1 MRRLSLAL
9 LVTMA
14 VAATPAAAQDHGE
27 GVAALL
33 DRLEHALPSGDIA
46 ALRPLLSPNVA
57 PGVMDTFAP
66 RVVTAP
72 SRRVVVHERDRE
84 PLDGALPGDGF
95 RLTADIFL
103 ERARTARIV
112 TARLDV
118 RRAPGDTSTAAWR
131 LVSAQVVTVVEGLH
145 RLEPNAETQFAVKDL
160 TIRSEDLVLAFSQGT
175 AVPVESEQGLTGLV
189 VIGAG
194 QVTFSPRPDAERGQ
208 VRLFAGA
215 DALTAPVEAAFVRLN
230 PGDVMQRG
238 LAAGLRVQPV
248 DPKVLR
254 RAREI
259 FEEDAP
265 RAFSLD
271 VGDLSREIWYVI
283 PPAGDFLAELHTRG
297 RGHLTYTRA
306 LSEPEDISFFE
317 RAKGRDIAR
326 YASIEKEARRG
337 LVYDEDAQNEITVL
351 DYDIDATIDP
361 PREFID
367 GRAQLKVRV
376 QSAAASTISIHLAEP
391 LVVTS
396 AISPQ
401 WGRLL
406 HLRVRGRDT
415 VILNLPVPLLRGTEF
430 TVAFTYSGRL
440 KSQRPEQEAAQ
451 QGDLAVPTI
460 DREPSYYLLSTR
472 GYWYPQPQTSGYATA
487 TLRVTLPADF
497 TCTATGEPLPGF
509 RTVVSASGRPMRAW
523 AFRSFEPVRYLAVIA
538 ARFRGPAGG
547 TLALVDEPASAPT
560 RPAEGTREPGFRVR
574 EYIPFDQLATHN
586 VSGRRLAELST
597 WTADIFRFY
606 LSVMGGVP
614 YARLTLAVVEHPTPG
629 GHSPPATALVY
640 TPPQAPALSWRD
652 DPSNFDH
659 FPEFFLAH
667 ELAHQWWGH
676 GVGWRNYHEQWLS
689 EGFAQYFAALY
700 AEHRHGAEALEPMLR
715 QFRKWTLDAS
725 DQGPISL
732 GYRLGQIKGDRRIF
746 RGLVYNKA
754 AGVLHMLRRLL
765 GDDVFFDGLRRLY
778 TTKQLEKAGTEDVQA
793 AFEAASGRPLGRFF
807 DRWIRGARLPR
818 IRVSQSVTPLEA
830 VLVFEQLDEV
840 FDLPVTVTL
849 VYADGRS
856 QDVVVPVT
864 EARVE
869 RRIPLDG
876 PVRQVRINRDS
887 AALAVFEGL

>member
-1 MRRLSLAL
+1 MHRLCLAL
-9 LVTMA
+9 IVTLA
-14 VAATPAAAQDHGE
+14 VGVMPAAAQDHGE

-33 DRLEHALPSGDIA
+33 DRLEHALPTGDVA

-57 PGVMDTFAP
+57 PGVLDTFAP
-66 RVVTAP
+66 RVLTAP
-72 SRRVVVHERDRE
+72 SQRVVVHERDRE

-95 RLTADIFL
+95 RLTVDIFL
-103 ERARTARIV
+103 ERARTARII
-112 TARLDV
+112 TARLDA
-118 RRAPGDTSTAAWR
+118 RRAPGDTSSAAWR
-131 LVSAQVVTVVEGLH
+131 LVSAQIATVVEGLH
-145 RLEPNAETQFAVKDL
+145 RLEPNADTQFSVRDL
-160 TIRSEDLVLAFSQGT
+160 TVRSEDLVLQFSQGT

-189 VIGAG
+189 IVGTG
-194 QVTFSPRPDAERGQ
+194 QMTFSPRLEAERGQ

-215 DALTAPVEAAFVRLN
+215 DTLNTPLDAVFVRLN
-230 PGDVMQRG
+230 PGDVAERG

-248 DPKVLR
+248 DAKVLR
-254 RAREI
+254 RAREL
-259 FEEDAP
+259 FEDDAP

-283 PPAGDFLAELHTRG
+283 PPRGDFLAELHTRG
-297 RGHLTYTRA
+297 RGHLTYARA
-306 LSEPEDISFFE
+306 LSESEDISLFE
-317 RAKGRDIAR
+317 RAKGRDISR
-326 YASIEKEARRG
+326 YASVEKEARRG
-337 LVYDEDAQNEITVL
+337 RVYDDDAHNDITVL

-361 PREFID
+361 AREFVD

-376 QSAAASTISIHLAEP
+376 QAAAVSTISIKLADP

-396 AISPQ
+396 AVSPQ

-415 VILNLPVPLLRGTEF
+415 VILNLPVPLLRGTEL
-430 TVAFTYSGRL
+430 TLALTYSGRM
-440 KSQRPEQEAAQ
+440 KSQSPEQEAAQ
-451 QGDLAVPTI
+451 QGDLGIPVLE
-460 DREPSYYLLSTR
+460 REPPYYLLSTR
-472 GYWYPQPQTSGYATA
+472 GYWYPQPQSSGYATA
-487 TLRVTLPADF
+487 TLRITLPADF

-523 AFRSFEPVRYLAVIA
+523 AFRSIEPVRYLAVVA

-547 TLALVDEPASAPT
+547 TLALVDEPSTPPA

-574 EYIPFDQLATHN
+574 EYIPFDQLATPG
-586 VSGRRLAELST
+586 VSGRRLAELSQ
-597 WTADIFRFY
+597 WTSDIFRFY
-606 LSVMGGVP
+606 LSVMGEAP
-614 YARLTLAVVEHPTPG
+614 YSRLTLAVVEHPTPG

-640 TPPQAPALSWRD
+640 TTPPVPALTWRD
-652 DPSNFDH
+652 DPANFDH

-676 GVGWRNYHEQWLS
+676 GVGWQNYHEQWLS

-700 AEHRHGAEALEPMLR
+700 AEKRHGAEAFEPMLR
-715 QFRKWTLDAS
+715 QFRRWALDVS

-778 TTKQLEKAGTEDVQA
+778 TAKRLEKAGTADVQA
-793 AFEAASGRPLGRFF
+793 AFEAASGQPLGRFF
-807 DRWIRGARLPR
+807 ERWIGGSRLPR
-818 IRVSQSVTPLEA
+818 IRVTQSVTEQEA
-830 VLVFEQLDEV
+830 VIVFEQLEEV

-849 VYADGRS
+849 VYADGHSR
-856 QDVVVPVT
+856 DVIVPVT

-869 RRIPLDG
+869 RRIPLEG
-876 PVRQVRINRDS
+876 PVRQVRVNRDS